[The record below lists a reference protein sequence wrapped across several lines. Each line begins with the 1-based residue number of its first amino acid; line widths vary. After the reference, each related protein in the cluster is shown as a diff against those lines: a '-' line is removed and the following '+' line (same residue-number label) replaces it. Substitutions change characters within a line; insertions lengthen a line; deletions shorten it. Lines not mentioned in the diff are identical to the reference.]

1 MRNYTPSLLNKIYDK
16 WDNERLV
23 SDQRW
28 SEPTYVPEERDSFFT
43 APVKVDHKIVDTAFI
58 AFFAIIAVVG
68 IISSIN

>member
-1 MRNYTPSLLNKIYDK
+1 MHDFSPPILNKIYDQ

-28 SEPTYVPEERDSFFT
+28 SEPTYVSEKRHPFFT
-43 APVKVDHKIVDTAFI
+43 VPVNVDYKIVDTAFI